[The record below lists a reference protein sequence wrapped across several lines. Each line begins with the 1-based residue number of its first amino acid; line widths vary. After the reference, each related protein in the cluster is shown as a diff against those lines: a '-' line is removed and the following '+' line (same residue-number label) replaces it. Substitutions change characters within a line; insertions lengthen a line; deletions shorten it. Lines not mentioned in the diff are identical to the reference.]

1 MSMIDRPAF
10 ESKTC
15 RRVARAC
22 VLPTIVGLTL
32 YGFTSSAVSGQVT
45 SAIIPLPQGVE
56 WGPNPALPSG
66 ARLAVVA
73 GQPGAA
79 GLYAIR
85 VGFPGGLQV
94 MPHSHPDDRLYTVL
108 SGEWSIGLGA
118 AFDPEELETF
128 SPGSVY
134 VLQAGTAHFHWAQAG
149 ESVVQ
154 IAGLGPTA
162 TNHVDPE
169 DDPRRVR
176 VR

>member
-1 MSMIDRPAF
+1 MSMINRPAF
-10 ESKTC
+10 VSKTC
-15 RRVARAC
+15 RRVARGG

-32 YGFTSSAVSGQVT
+32 YGFASSAVSGQVT
-45 SAIIPLPQGVE
+45 SAVIPLPQGVE

-73 GQPGAA
+73 GQPGAV

-118 AFDPEELETF
+118 AFDPARLETY

-134 VLQAGTAHFHWAQAG
+134 VLQAGMQAVLLRPSCKTRGRLFDQRISELLLNTA
-149 ESVVQ
+149 
-154 IAGLGPTA
+154 L
-162 TNHVDPE
+162 
-169 DDPRRVR
+169 
-176 VR
+176 

>member
-1 MSMIDRPAF
+1 MIDRPAF
-10 ESKTC
+10 GSKTL
-15 RRVARAC
+15 RRVARRC

-32 YGFTSSAVSGQVT
+32 YGFASSAVSGQAA
-45 SAIIPLPQGVE
+45 SAAIALPPGVE
-56 WGPNPALPSG
+56 WGPNAALPSG

-73 GQPGAA
+73 GQPGSA

-85 VGFPGGLQV
+85 VGFPRGLQV

-108 SGEWSIGLGA
+108 SGRWSIGLGEV
-118 AFDPEELETF
+118 FDPAGLETY

-134 VLQAGTAHFHWAQAG
+134 VLPAGTAHFHWAQAG

-162 TNHVDPE
+162 TNYVDPE

-176 VR
+176 AP